1 MIYTVTLNPALDYVL
16 FLNELRLDDIN
27 RSQREE
33 IRFGGK
39 GINVSAVLKEL
50 GTETTALGFIGG
62 FTGRKLCE
70 LLDREN
76 IRHDFCEKKVGDT
89 RINVKLRSS
98 SELDINSDGG
108 RITEKD
114 LSALLLKLEKLT
126 SNDTLVISGSVPKN
140 APENIFDE
148 IISAAC
154 EKGAVLII
162 DTSGKPLLN
171 SLKYRP
177 FLIKPNHHE
186 LGDLFG
192 EKADNEEKII
202 EMAKKLQSAGAKNVL
217 VSRAENGAI
226 LLTENGE
233 ILKAENAAGKFID
246 SVGCGDSM
254 VAGFIAGYEKT
265 NDFSYALK
273 LSVACG
279 NATAYSESLA
289 KRDEIEKLFRINN

>member
-16 FLNELRLDDIN
+16 YLNDLRFDDIN

-50 GTETTALGFIGG
+50 GAETTALGFVGG

-70 LLDREN
+70 LLDNKN
-76 IRHDFCEKKVGDT
+76 ISHDFCEKEVGDT
-89 RINVKLRSS
+89 RINVKIRSG

-108 RITEKD
+108 GITEKD
-114 LSALLLKLEKLT
+114 ISALLLKLEKLRNT
-126 SNDTLVISGSVPKN
+126 DTLVISGSVPKS
-140 APENIFDE
+140 APENLFGRIL
-148 IISAAC
+148 SAAC
-154 EKGAVLII
+154 EKGAGLVI
-162 DTSGKPLLN
+162 DTSGKPLLD
-171 SLKYRP
+171 SLKYKP

-186 LGDLFG
+186 LGEIFD
-192 EKADNEEKII
+192 ETADTEEKII
-202 EMAKKLQSAGAKNVL
+202 EMAKKLQSAGAGNVL

-254 VAGFIAGYEKT
+254 VAGFITGFEKT
-265 NDFSYALK
+265 RDFSYALK